1 MLMVVFFTWRSCH
14 LLFFGFCGNWDNLI
28 VKLYHSSCQRP
39 TTTSNND
46 NTDDCYF
53 LNVCMRFQNCFAA
66 VCCDLF
72 VLEYCN
78 NSLIHNGNFSHTC
91 TVFLKSNF
99 TQKRPGCLLQFV
111 LLLTNAYLIEDKDLQ
126 LTFLT
131 CSYNTV
137 VNLQQFPW

>member
-1 MLMVVFFTWRSCH
+1 MH
-14 LLFFGFCGNWDNLI
+14 I
-28 VKLYHSSCQRP
+28 
-39 TTTSNND
+39 
-46 NTDDCYF
+46 
-53 LNVCMRFQNCFAA
+53 
-66 VCCDLF
+66 
-72 VLEYCN
+72 
-78 NSLIHNGNFSHTC
+78 
-91 TVFLKSNF
+91 FLKSNF